1 MTALGLTPAA
11 IAAGAVILARFG
23 DGMFSEPPT
32 EYHPVAWFGSV
43 VSAVDREWPAPRLS
57 GGIATLV
64 LPTLAGVAVAGVVYA
79 GSLLSPLLAG
89 VLAGGA
95 LFVCV
100 SLEMLLSEAA
110 AVVKLSESDLPA
122 ARERLR
128 SLAGRDAR
136 DLSAAEVR
144 SAAVESAAENLADG
158 LIAPLLAFAV
168 GAAVSLPAAAGLAAW
183 VKAVNTMDS
192 MLGYQSK
199 PVGWAAARLDD
210 AVMFVPARVTAFL
223 LAAVAGMP
231 GTLVV
236 ARRFAVKPASPNS
249 GWPMAT
255 LAAVLGC
262 RLRKPGSYDLFPE
275 GVLPD
280 ATTAGRGIA
289 TVRRAGVVGFLLAA
303 ITAGLLSGATR
314 GMVNRAASLGGAG
327 WF

>member
-32 EYHPVAWFGSV
+32 AYHPVAWFGSLV
-43 VSAVDREWPAPRLS
+43 EAVDREWPAPRFVGALATLTLPIVAGAAV
-57 GGIATLV
+57 GGIV
-64 LPTLAGVAVAGVVYA
+64 FA

-89 VLAGGA
+89 VLAGGS

-110 AVVKLSESDLPA
+110 TVVKLSESDLAA

-128 SLAGRDAR
+128 SLAGRDATE
-136 DLSAAEVR
+136 LSAAEVR
-144 SAAVESAAENLADG
+144 SA
-158 LIAPLLAFAV
+158 PLFAFTV
-168 GAAVSLPAAAGLAAW
+168 GAAVSLPVAAGLAAW

-262 RLRKPGSYDLFPE
+262 RLRKPDTYDLFPD

-327 WF
+327 WL